1 MDIAG
6 ATGGREISRRRVSGR
21 ASERAFFGV
30 SALLFAASAAVTIAW
45 CTSMSAMGGMPM
57 PGGWT
62 MSMAWMRMPGQT
74 WPGAVAS
81 FLGMWV
87 VMMVAMML
95 PSLVPML
102 WRYRQAVGRTD
113 GTHLGR
119 LTALAGAGYFFVWT
133 ALGMAAFP
141 LGVALAAVEM
151 ELPALAR
158 AVPIAVGVVVLIAGA
173 LQFTAWKAHHLACC
187 REAPGRGRTLPA
199 DAGAAWRHG
208 LRLGLHCSYC
218 CAGLTATFL
227 VIGVMDLR
235 AMAVVTAA
243 ITVERL
249 APAGERIARAI
260 GVVIVGA
267 GLFLIARAAGL
278 G

>member
-1 MDIAG
+1 M
-6 ATGGREISRRRVSGR
+6 
-21 ASERAFFGV
+21 ASERSSRRFFFGGA
-30 SALLFAASAAVTIAW
+30 ALLFAASAALTITW
-45 CTSMSAMGGMPM
+45 CESMSAMGGMPM

-74 WPGAVAS
+74 WPGAAAS

-102 WRYRQAVGRTD
+102 WRYRQAVGSAGEAR
-113 GTHLGR
+113 R
-119 LTALAGAGYFFVWT
+119 ARPTALVGVGYFSVW
-133 ALGMAAFP
+133 AVFGMATFP
-141 LGVALAAVEM
+141 LGIALAAVEM
-151 ELPALAR
+151 RQPALAR
-158 AVPIAVGVVVLIAGA
+158 AVPIAVGGVVLIAGA
-173 LQFTAWKAHHLACC
+173 LQFTEWKARHLACC
-187 REAPGRGRTLPA
+187 RAAPEPGGTRPA
-199 DAGAAWRHG
+199 DAGTAWRHG

-218 CAGLTATFL
+218 CGGLMAILL

-235 AMAVVTAA
+235 AMAVVGAA

-249 APAGERIARAI
+249 APAGERVARAI
-260 GVVIVGA
+260 GAVVVGA
-267 GLFLIARAAGL
+267 GFFLIARAAGL